1 MILQRLSTSIRKQ
14 DWFTVVIETLI
25 VVFGVFIGLQVNNW
39 NAGRLERV
47 DAQNVLERLERD
59 FEFQLTLTNRGIDQ
73 QVLLLEATSRLI
85 TAIHSGEFAEQTLF
99 EDVTLVDSVS
109 TLPGPS
115 AAFHE
120 LIATGRL
127 HLIRDEDL
135 RDKLYEYD
143 SSVAFGREVFD
154 GSFSAPVDELGR
166 ALFRAKKLVASGIP
180 SETFVQLGAVESVD
194 RAVLLED
201 PDILAALQSAYV
213 TQDNY
218 HLVLI
223 RLRKQIEDILEL
235 LRQERERAS

>member
-1 MILQRLSTSIRKQ
+1 MILRRLATSIRKQ
-14 DWFTVVIETLI
+14 DWFAVVIETLI

-115 AAFHE
+115 ARRGRRCSRPSRVSPGCSPSTTAPGGGRTSFGLSAHSVRPCYSTT
-120 LIATGRL
+120 LRGPYVGRL
-127 HLIRDEDL
+127 
-135 RDKLYEYD
+135 
-143 SSVAFGREVFD
+143 
-154 GSFSAPVDELGR
+154 
-166 ALFRAKKLVASGIP
+166 
-180 SETFVQLGAVESVD
+180 
-194 RAVLLED
+194 
-201 PDILAALQSAYV
+201 
-213 TQDNY
+213 
-218 HLVLI
+218 
-223 RLRKQIEDILEL
+223 
-235 LRQERERAS
+235 